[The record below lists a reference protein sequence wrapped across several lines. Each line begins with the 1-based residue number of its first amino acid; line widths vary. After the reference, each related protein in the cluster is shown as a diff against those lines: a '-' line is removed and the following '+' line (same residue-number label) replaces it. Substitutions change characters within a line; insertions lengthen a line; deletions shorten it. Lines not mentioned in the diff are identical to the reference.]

1 MQVWENEAADIRP
14 LRLPFLKGREQQRRS
29 LDVQTDAER
38 GMTGFYLK
46 VKPSPTLP
54 KTLGRE
60 EMGKREREGNEISF
74 LFFNHNVLFWK
85 RFKS

>member
-1 MQVWENEAADIRP
+1 
-14 LRLPFLKGREQQRRS
+14 
-29 LDVQTDAER
+29 
-38 GMTGFYLK
+38 MTGLLFECQT
-46 VKPSPTLP
+46 PSYSPYDYRGRVG
-54 KTLGRE
+54 LGTKALERE